1 MTHCRKKGNRWYY
14 RVTWT
19 DEEGTH
25 HVERAGGKTKTECLQ
40 AWREA
45 MVEIQRRG
53 ELRKTASLQF
63 GDALN
68 EWLEKEVSINSK
80 ESTYDTYSSII
91 RNHLPNTIQSIPLKK
106 ITTSVLQDWLNNQ
119 RVHYSRSTVHSCY
132 AVLRAAFNWLVKNRK
147 YLAENPMIDVT
158 MPKMDEIPKSI
169 RVFTA
174 DEMSAIFAKW
184 PSGHRY
190 HLPIALA
197 YYAGLRLGECLA
209 LTWDNVDLTA
219 GTLTITS
226 TLYDH
231 QGLPI
236 LSKTPKSRHSIRTIT
251 FGNKLK
257 KELLMKR
264 WQQKQAQCQAGQFY
278 IAGPNGGFVCDRGD
292 GGVMTSNS
300 MKWFEMWC
308 KKEFGSGSFHCL
320 RHTHATML
328 REQGV
333 GLDYIA
339 ARLGHSSMY
348 TTAKFYDAITDKR
361 EKEVVELIDKV
372 F

>member
-1 MTHCRKKGNRWYY
+1 
-14 RVTWT
+14 
-19 DEEGTH
+19 
-25 HVERAGGKTKTECLQ
+25 
-40 AWREA
+40 
-45 MVEIQRRG
+45 
-53 ELRKTASLQF
+53 
-63 GDALN
+63 
-68 EWLEKEVSINSK
+68 
-80 ESTYDTYSSII
+80 
-91 RNHLPNTIQSIPLKK
+91 
-106 ITTSVLQDWLNNQ
+106 
-119 RVHYSRSTVHSCY
+119 
-132 AVLRAAFNWLVKNRK
+132 
-147 YLAENPMIDVT
+147 MIDVT

-231 QGLPI
+231 QGLPF

-264 WQQKQAQCQAGQFY
+264 
-278 IAGPNGGFVCDRGD
+278 
-292 GGVMTSNS
+292 
-300 MKWFEMWC
+300 
-308 KKEFGSGSFHCL
+308 
-320 RHTHATML
+320 
-328 REQGV
+328 
-333 GLDYIA
+333 
-339 ARLGHSSMY
+339 
-348 TTAKFYDAITDKR
+348 
-361 EKEVVELIDKV
+361 
-372 F
+372 

>member
-1 MTHCRKKGNRWYY
+1 
-14 RVTWT
+14 
-19 DEEGTH
+19 
-25 HVERAGGKTKTECLQ
+25 
-40 AWREA
+40 

-63 GDALN
+63 GDALD

-119 RVHYSRSTVHSCY
+119 GIHYSRSTVHSCY

-147 YLAENPMIDVT
+147 YLTENPMIDVT
-158 MPKMDEIPKSI
+158 MPKTDEIPKSI

-236 LSKTPKSRHSIRTIT
+236 LSEKPS
-251 FGNKLK
+251 
-257 KELLMKR
+257 
-264 WQQKQAQCQAGQFY
+264 FY
-278 IAGPNGGFVCDRGD
+278 
-292 GGVMTSNS
+292 
-300 MKWFEMWC
+300 
-308 KKEFGSGSFHCL
+308 
-320 RHTHATML
+320 
-328 REQGV
+328 
-333 GLDYIA
+333 
-339 ARLGHSSMY
+339 
-348 TTAKFYDAITDKR
+348 
-361 EKEVVELIDKV
+361 
-372 F
+372 